1 MYRQTMLFIAFLLAL
16 QYASAVTLNDFTP
29 RLNDLTGSCQTI
41 YTSDIDGCVGQDF
54 QSGECSSSCVSALL
68 SMGSAVRNSCQGQHN
83 DGSNIIAA
91 FMNGQGAQNLCRN
104 AASVIKASAAQQTS
118 ASFSIGSSTMTVSDT
133 TPSTTGIIVDTS
145 SLSTS
150 VVTALST
157 ATIQPLPLSSSAG
170 DSDDPAEI
178 TGVTSTITGT
188 SLAFATSTPSSV
200 LMATKTALSSTQS
213 AKHTNTQDGNG
224 GTPFDTSAAPRSSAS
239 YLALLSGVLAFMF
252 LC

>member
-1 MYRQTMLFIAFLLAL
+1 MHRQTMLFIAFLLVL

-41 YTSDIDGCVGQDF
+41 YTSEIDGCVGQDF
-54 QSGECSSSCVSALL
+54 QSGQCSSSCVSALL
-68 SMGSAVRNSCQGQHN
+68 SLGSAVRNSCQGQHN

-91 FMNGQGAQNLCRN
+91 FIDGQGAQNLCKN
-104 AASVIKASAAQQTS
+104 ADIAIKASNVKQTS

-157 ATIQPLPLSSSAG
+157 ATIQPLPLSSSS
-170 DSDDPAEI
+170 DSSDPAEF

-200 LMATKTALSSTQS
+200 LMATETALSSTQS
-213 AKHTNTQDGNG
+213 AKHTNTKDGNG
-224 GTPFDTSAAPRSSAS
+224 GSPFDTSAAPRSSAS
-239 YLALLSGVLAFMF
+239 YLALLSGVLAILF
-252 LC
+252 LY